1 MVCGAWM
8 RELWIEIYRLL
19 AWCVGFGIFVVL
31 FNSAKVQ
38 NLNCQNFFYSCV
50 VWLNSEMIR
59 NAWVCEL

>member
-19 AWCVGFGIFVVL
+19 AWCVSLGIFVVL

-38 NLNCQNFFYSCV
+38 NLNCQNFFYSCDCV
-50 VWLNSEMIR
+50 V
-59 NAWVCEL
+59 